1 MFFSVHSGPSVLSEK
16 RHSKEGKSKG
26 LSLVKKMILERTR
39 AVFCLVTLLPSAAGI
54 SVRKQICLVPLS
66 MGYDCALRLPDAWY
80 SDVTRSAPKS

>member
-1 MFFSVHSGPSVLSEK
+1 
-16 RHSKEGKSKG
+16 
-26 LSLVKKMILERTR
+26 MILERTR

>member
-39 AVFCLVTLLPSAAGI
+39 AVCLVILLPSVAGI

-66 MGYDCALRLPDAWY
+66 MGYDCALRLLDTRY
-80 SDVTRSAPKS
+80 SDVTCSGSKS